1 MLIQNKSLELLSE
14 YDSNLIEV
22 GVLKKIIIRLNKIS
36 NTQHYIKTNHEEEL

>member
-22 GVLKKIIIRLNKIS
+22 GVLKKIIIRLNVYDNLKKQQI
-36 NTQHYIKTNHEEEL
+36 IGGI